1 VNQPPASSLDLEP
14 VAPPSAVSIP
24 LPDTPPRV
32 AYGILLLTIV
42 IYVLQLLSVAVFGE
56 AYPGLDYLTFYGARI
71 NEAIRAGQIW
81 RFLTPA
87 LLHASVPHILFNM
100 YALLSFGPGLEQ
112 HFGHKRFFLLYV
124 LSAFAG
130 NALSFLLSPAYSVG
144 ASTAIFGLVGAEGI
158 FLYQNRK
165 LFGQQARRALSN
177 ILFIVFINLFLGG
190 IQPGI
195 DNWGH
200 IGGLLG
206 GLIFAWFAGPRWE
219 IEGIY
224 PFFHLQDRRQPREVI
239 LGAALVILLFGS
251 LALLGMMGG

>member
-1 VNQPPASSLDLEP
+1 MNQPPASSPDLEP
-14 VAPPSAVSIP
+14 GAPPSAVSVS
-24 LPDTPPRV
+24 LPDSAPNVT
-32 AYGILLLTIV
+32 YGILFLTIA
-42 IYVLQLLSVAVFGE
+42 IYVLQLLSVAIFGD
-56 AYPGLDYLTFYGARI
+56 AYPGLDYLTLYGARI
-71 NEAIRAGQIW
+71 NEAIRAGQLW

-87 LLHASVPHILFNM
+87 LLHASIPHILFNM

-112 HFGHKRFFLLYV
+112 HFGHKRFLLLYL

-158 FLYQNRK
+158 FLYHNRK

-177 ILFIVFINLFLGG
+177 VLFIVFINLLLGG

-224 PFFHLQDRRQPREVI
+224 PFYHLQDQRQMRDVI
-239 LGAALVILLFGS
+239 LGASLVLVLFGS
-251 LALLGMMGG
+251 LALLGF